1 MKVILLSDVKK
12 VGKKGE
18 VKEVSD
24 GYAQNFLIARGLAV
38 AASDTSMKVL
48 EKQNADKQK
57 EDEANKQDALKL
69 KEELAKKEFIFKVK
83 SKDGKVFNSVSS
95 KQIAEELNKQNYN
108 IDKRKILDHEPL
120 TSLGYNTVRVQLYKD
135 VVAELKIKL
144 EEE

>member
-24 GYAQNFLIARGLAV
+24 GYAQNFLIARNLAV
-38 AASDTSMKVL
+38 PASEGSIKVL
-48 EKQNADKQK
+48 NKQNADKAK
-57 EDEANKQDALKL
+57 EDEANRLEALKT
-69 KEELAKKEFIFKVK
+69 KEELANKEFIFKVK
-83 SKDGKVFNSVSS
+83 SKNGKVFNSVST
-95 KQIAEELNKQNYN
+95 KQIAEELNKQGYN
-108 IDKRKILDHEPL
+108 IDKKKLIDHEPL
-120 TSLGYNTVRVQLYKD
+120 TSLGYNTVRAQLYKD